1 MKFAYITKVD
11 ISAKSAQARQISSMS
26 KAFND
31 SLGQDF
37 ILVSAGSNQEIDF
50 NHKTLKIKKSS
61 KLRYLEA
68 CLIGIFGN
76 FKYVFTREI
85 AIAFCACLVG
95 KKVILE
101 AHRDPIGF
109 LPKMLMMQLKK
120 FSNFKLVAIS
130 NALST
135 YMIRTFKFPIER
147 VCTAHDGVFLEDYQ
161 DSRLRQKECLREELQ
176 IPDHD
181 KLIVHTG
188 SLYKGGAELFG
199 YAVKPKSFGRVLFIH
214 IGGSVTECNDWANFY
229 KAKNI
234 HNVIFR
240 PHTSF

>member
-1 MKFAYITKVD
+1 
-11 ISAKSAQARQISSMS
+11 
-26 KAFND
+26 
-31 SLGQDF
+31 
-37 ILVSAGSNQEIDF
+37 
-50 NHKTLKIKKSS
+50 
-61 KLRYLEA
+61 
-68 CLIGIFGN
+68 
-76 FKYVFTREI
+76 
-85 AIAFCACLVG
+85 
-95 KKVILE
+95 
-101 AHRDPIGF
+101 
-109 LPKMLMMQLKK
+109 MLMMQLKK
-120 FSNFKLVAIS
+120 FSNFASSHFKRPINL
-130 NALST
+130 
-135 YMIRTFKFPIER
+135 YDKDFKFPIER

-199 YAVKPKSFGRVLFIH
+199 YTVKPRSFGRLLFIH

-240 PHTSF
+240 PHTSFEMIKKYQSCADALLYVCTRITDSLVHLSIKSF